1 MRTLLVRW
9 LADEDGQDLIEYA
22 LLAGFLGFAA
32 VSGVSFLSN
41 AMNSTYSTWDSVGQ
55 TDALVAVPDPQ

>member
-32 VSGVSFLSN
+32 VAGVAFLGS

-55 TDALVAVPDPQ
+55 TDALIEVPEPQ